1 MGKYTLFFIFLCVY
15 SFLGRR
21 HRVGATQ
28 GCDRQTTSFNDFSI
42 EAGILLRGNGA
53 PRAMPDRHMFKLLA
67 YGHPDVVAFQFSSP
81 THTYSYSLLPLSYT
95 HLHAVYLHPLPH
107 LGPASLCSLALKD
120 CLADRSMAS
129 VRTARFRSSSSSVAL
144 VVSSDSIGLR
154 ARHRSWI
161 DAA

>member
-1 MGKYTLFFIFLCVY
+1 
-15 SFLGRR
+15 
-21 HRVGATQ
+21 
-28 GCDRQTTSFNDFSI
+28 
-42 EAGILLRGNGA
+42 
-53 PRAMPDRHMFKLLA
+53 MFKLLA

-95 HLHAVYLHPLPH
+95 HLHAVYLHPLPY

>member
-1 MGKYTLFFIFLCVY
+1 MIILILNKINSCIQIFSQRAEGLFKT
-15 SFLGRR
+15 
-21 HRVGATQ
+21 HTH
-28 GCDRQTTSFNDFSI
+28 TSFNDFSI

>member
-1 MGKYTLFFIFLCVY
+1 
-15 SFLGRR
+15 
-21 HRVGATQ
+21 
-28 GCDRQTTSFNDFSI
+28 
-42 EAGILLRGNGA
+42 
-53 PRAMPDRHMFKLLA
+53 MFKLLA